1 MNKFKSGQI
10 MAEKKKSIHCCKHKN
25 IVPLEIGFARKTYPN
40 GYAAEPYYNFAVNMV
55 GADVIRIRSYLC
67 LDCGYEVK
75 APEPG
80 QRKKDRL

>member
-1 MNKFKSGQI
+1 MTEN
-10 MAEKKKSIHCCKHKN
+10 KKSIHCCKHKN
-25 IVPLEIGFARKTYPN
+25 LVPLEIGFARKTYPN
-40 GYAAEPYYNFAVNMV
+40 GYAAEPYYTFAVNMV

>member
-1 MNKFKSGQI
+1 

-25 IVPLEIGFARKTYPN
+25 LVPLEIGFARKTYPN